1 MASNLSVKWLIP
13 RLKLVKANKQAF
25 PNMCYYQQ
33 EQCRRYYSPSW
44 YDFDR
49 FRIKCS
55 GDDCRL
61 NGKCRKKADSR
72 VRLCPSTDAC
82 PGGSICLENI
92 DTYIQHCQCPQS
104 YTGSRC
110 EMLLVISGIRFQ
122 KMFTVWKILFGKE
135 IENMF
140 QIKLWKI
147 SQCQRRQE
155 TPLFGRLWRNS
166 IRANFMP

>member
-1 MASNLSVKWLIP
+1 MFSASVVVLIVTRMVTIP
-13 RLKLVKANKQAF
+13 FVQGGLISYSKKSGVDFLLKPITANRQAF

-55 GDDCRL
+55 GKNCRM

-72 VRLCPSTDAC
+72 VRLCPSTDEC

-104 YTGSRC
+104 YSGHRC
-110 EMLLVISGIRFQ
+110 EMLLVISGLWVQ
-122 KMFTVWKILFGKE
+122 KFPSPKVVQGLLMRI
-135 IENMF
+135 
-140 QIKLWKI
+140 
-147 SQCQRRQE
+147 
-155 TPLFGRLWRNS
+155 
-166 IRANFMP
+166 